1 MLRHT
6 GRRCRWTPVH
16 RNEWQAVCRLSRNA
30 THPEYRGERVSSDG
44 VHAILAH
51 VIRPSNDK
59 QQTDDPERKCE
70 YRARPLNDVHLVGP
84 PGRKAGIS
92 EDGMRFSP
100 RLRLSSE
107 SLSIAES
114 AEVPMKLGL
123 SVSSQLRQQ
132 LQVPHYPEKLSLLAR
147 SETTQNPGLAVKLNQ
162 ELPSHLF
169 CHRNV
174 PAECFDAAT
183 SLPYPYP
190 FVSDAQDFGHS
201 NGERRGAILFS
212 KRFEQ
217 KQLFIEGARRMTAL
231 ALLRSQVSG
240 RLLSPQVRSTGR
252 TSPEIPRGGRRP
264 CSNRPL
270 EHSL

>member
-1 MLRHT
+1 
-6 GRRCRWTPVH
+6 
-16 RNEWQAVCRLSRNA
+16 
-30 THPEYRGERVSSDG
+30 
-44 VHAILAH
+44 
-51 VIRPSNDK
+51 
-59 QQTDDPERKCE
+59 
-70 YRARPLNDVHLVGP
+70 
-84 PGRKAGIS
+84 
-92 EDGMRFSP
+92 MRFSP

-132 LQVPHYPEKLSLLAR
+132 LQVPHYPAKLSLLAR
-147 SETTQNPGLAVKLNQ
+147 SETTQNPGFAVKLNQ

-201 NGERRGAILFS
+201 NGEPWGAIPFS

-217 KQLFIEGARRMTAL
+217 KQLFFEIAPHESQREHCIRTNRQGVSSQHRFYRPNE
-231 ALLRSQVSG
+231 LLPEFLDTLDGHRQTDG
-240 RLLSPQVRSTGR
+240 LSLSSKAKKQFPKVYY
-252 TSPEIPRGGRRP
+252 TSIT
-264 CSNRPL
+264 L
-270 EHSL
+270 V